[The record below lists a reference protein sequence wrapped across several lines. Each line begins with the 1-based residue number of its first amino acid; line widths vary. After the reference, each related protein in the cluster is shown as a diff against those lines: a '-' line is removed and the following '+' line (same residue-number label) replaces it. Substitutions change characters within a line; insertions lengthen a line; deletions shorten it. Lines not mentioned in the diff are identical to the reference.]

1 MARDQTLEGEI
12 RACLDA
18 VPIIDTHEHLDTE
31 AEFAAQHIDFGRLF
45 VHYANS
51 DLISA
56 GCPPADISRVTDDA
70 RLAPKDKWRLIA
82 PYWER
87 IRDTGYARCLDL
99 AIRDLYG
106 LDGLSAETVEPLSEC
121 MAANRRPGF
130 YREVFDRAGIALAL
144 WNRLDRVEPGPPMW
158 QPAYDQTLFA
168 QDMLAGSITGVG
180 GDRWTSM
187 WGREIHCLDDY
198 LGAIEERFS
207 AYAAQA
213 SALKFGLAYER
224 PLYFADRSR
233 SEIEPLFNRALNA
246 GWSRN
251 VSLPSMEELRAIQDY
266 MVHFSLQQ
274 CAKHGLA
281 AKFHTG
287 LQEGNGNT
295 IANARAALL
304 TNLFFKYPQVRFDIN
319 HISYPYQ
326 DELVALAKN
335 FANVAIDFCW
345 MWIINPAAGRRAL
358 SEYLETVPANK
369 IHGFGGDFIFVEG
382 TYGHAI
388 MAKENIARVLA
399 HKVSAGDMTM
409 ARAQQVGRWLLH
421 DNPIEWFGLRD
432 KVSAEILE
440 GRAGSQGGQP
450 LRQPPAG
457 RLSTE
462 LLDA

>member
-1 MARDQTLEGEI
+1 MARDRALEREI
-12 RACLDA
+12 RTHLDA

-31 AEFAAQHIDFGRLF
+31 SELVAQHVDFGRLF
-45 VHYANS
+45 LHYANS

-56 GCPPADISRVTDDA
+56 GCPPDDLCRVTGDA
-70 RLAPKDKWRLIA
+70 QLAPVDKWRLIA

-87 IRDTGYARCLDL
+87 IRDTGYARCLEV

-106 LDGLSAETVEPLSEC
+106 LDGLSVETVTPLSER
-121 MAANRRPGF
+121 MAANRRLGF
-130 YREVFDRAGIALAL
+130 HREVFDRAGIALAL
-144 WNRLDRVEPGPPMW
+144 WNRLDRVEKGPPMW
-158 QPAYDQTLFA
+158 RPDYDPTLFA
-168 QDMLAGSITGVG
+168 QDMLS
-180 GDRWTSM
+180 GDVTDIGAENWLAV
-187 WGREIHCLDDY
+187 WGRDIHCLDDY
-198 LGAIEERFS
+198 LGAIEERFG
-207 AYAAQA
+207 AYAPQA
-213 SALKFGLAYER
+213 SALKFGIAYSR
-224 PLYFADRSR
+224 PLFFADRSR

-246 GWSRN
+246 SWHRN
-251 VSLPSMEELRAIQDY
+251 VGMPCMEELQAIQDY
-266 MVHFSLQQ
+266 LVHFLLQQ

-304 TNLFFKYPQVRFDIN
+304 TNLFFKYPKVRFDIY

-358 SEYLETVPANK
+358 SEYLDAVPANK

-399 HKVSAGDMTM
+399 DKVADGDMTVP
-409 ARAQQVGRWLLH
+409 RALQVGDWLLH
-421 DNPIEWFGLRD
+421 DNPIDWFGLRD
-432 KVSAEILE
+432 KVSAEVLS
-440 GRAGSQGGQP
+440 GAATTSAQA
-450 LRQPPAG
+450 LLQPPAK
-457 RLSTE
+457 RPSSK